1 VLIIVAVAV
10 FVVGVALAI
19 PLLRRSE
26 SKHGTTSIDIYG
38 RERLHGPVGCSGCL
52 ASVLLVIA
60 MLVPAILITISVTH
74 H

>member
-1 VLIIVAVAV
+1 MLIIVAVV
-10 FVVGVALAI
+10 IFIVGIALAI

-26 SKHGTTSIDIYG
+26 SKHGVTVVNVDG
-38 RERLHGPVGCSGCL
+38 QNRVAGPAGCSGCL

-60 MLVPAILITISVTH
+60 ILVPAVLITISVTH